1 MEQSGWPQDYYIE
14 IRDIEYL
21 DSNSDDELFSEFSTF
36 NDF

>member
-14 IRDIEYL
+14 IRDIEYVDL
-21 DSNSDDELFSEFSTF
+21 ESSYESLSEFSSF